1 MPDPSLRPFVPQP
14 LTDPYDEL
22 LNQALMQSLNEDAN
36 HRSTQIQ
43 EEEEM
48 LKEVMRMSS
57 V

>member
-1 MPDPSLRPFVPQP
+1 VPDPSLRPFVPQP